1 MNIREL
7 KRRLQPYSG
16 FMKPAED
23 DGSDLGGEVI
33 QVSNTGDADAGDGQ
47 EDRGDTFTPTA
58 DAADTDAGAGA
69 DAAGAG
75 AASGA
80 GDADSADA
88 GDGRRQAGIPKAR
101 FDEVNEGR
109 KEALR
114 KLEEAQA
121 EIERLKKAGAG
132 AEGATAAPA
141 TAKPAAQADAGAGA
155 GGFDV
160 DAKEQEYAE
169 ALYAGDGKKAASIRR
184 EINAHLVTE
193 ATSRAREVAA
203 TEFTARETQTLLK
216 AAVQTA
222 VAAYPWL
229 NKPEG
234 EEALDLIVAARDQRI
249 KKGMPPHLA
258 LQEAVNKIAPKFAP
272 EGDTPSRE
280 STDTPERK
288 DTRTAQALARG
299 AADSLLQ
306 PPPVQAGIGNRAT
319 AARIDVESLT
329 EEQYDALPEAEK
341 KRLRGD

>member
-33 QVSNTGDADAGDGQ
+33 QVTNTGDADAGDGQ
-47 EDRGDTFTPTA
+47 EDRGDTLTPTA
-58 DAADTDAGAGA
+58 DPDDADAGGGA
-69 DAAGAG
+69 DAAGTG

-80 GDADSADA
+80 GDADGADA

-121 EIERLKKAGAG
+121 EIERLKAGAG
-132 AEGATAAPA
+132 AGATPAA
-141 TAKPAAQADAGAGA
+141 AKPAAQADAAQA
-155 GGFDV
+155 PGGFDV

-184 EINAHLVTE
+184 EINAHLVAE
-193 ATSRAREVAA
+193 ATTQARQVAA

-222 VAAYPWL
+222 VSAYPWL
-229 NKPEG
+229 NTEEG

-299 AADSLLQ
+299 AADSMLQ

-329 EEQYDALPEAEK
+329 DEQYDALPDAEK

>member
-16 FMKPAED
+16 FMKPADD

-33 QVSNTGDADAGDGQ
+33 QVTNTGDADAGDGQ

-58 DAADTDAGAGA
+58 DADDAGDGA
-69 DAAGAG
+69 DASAAG
-75 AASGA
+75 AASA
-80 GDADSADA
+80 AADADGADA

-132 AEGATAAPA
+132 ADGAAAAPA
-141 TAKPAAQADAGAGA
+141 TAKPAAQSDAGGGA

-193 ATSRAREVAA
+193 ATTRAREVAA
-203 TEFTARETQTLLK
+203 TEFTARETQTLLA

-229 NKPEG
+229 ETKEG

-329 EEQYDALPEAEK
+329 DEQYDALPEAEK